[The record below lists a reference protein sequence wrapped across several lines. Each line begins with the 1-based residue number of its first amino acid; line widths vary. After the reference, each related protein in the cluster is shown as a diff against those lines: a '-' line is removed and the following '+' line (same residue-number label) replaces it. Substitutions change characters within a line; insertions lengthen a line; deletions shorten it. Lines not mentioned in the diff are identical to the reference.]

1 MSESPGKHHEMQEIR
16 AERDHKAVEKLL
28 PTVQKKAKQ
37 GWTSWKRNYLKIFF
51 LSKMAKKKK
60 KKVAICQQKV
70 PPGSRVWADN
80 LNGKGGLPGL
90 VTLP

>member
-1 MSESPGKHHEMQEIR
+1 MEKELPQNFFSEQDGK
-16 AERDHKAVEKLL
+16 
-28 PTVQKKAKQ
+28 
-37 GWTSWKRNYLKIFF
+37 
-51 LSKMAKKKK
+51 KKKK

>member
-1 MSESPGKHHEMQEIR
+1 MSESPGKHQEMQEIR
-16 AERDHKAVEKLL
+16 AEISKLWRSCSPAKRAKESQTWLNIMEKEL
-28 PTVQKKAKQ
+28 PPF
-37 GWTSWKRNYLKIFF
+37 FF
-51 LSKMAKKKK
+51 LSKMAKK

-90 VTLP
+90 VMLS

>member
-1 MSESPGKHHEMQEIR
+1 MEKELPQNFFSEQDG
-16 AERDHKAVEKLL
+16 
-28 PTVQKKAKQ
+28 
-37 GWTSWKRNYLKIFF
+37 
-51 LSKMAKKKK
+51 KKKK

>member
-1 MSESPGKHHEMQEIR
+1 
-16 AERDHKAVEKLL
+16 
-28 PTVQKKAKQ
+28 
-37 GWTSWKRNYLKIFF
+37 
-51 LSKMAKKKK
+51 MAKKKK

-90 VTLP
+90 VMLP